1 MKKITNILIA
11 AAMLITSAFSLNAAP
26 SSYGSSEGSKSSF
39 GSSGSSGGSKSSS
52 WGSSTSKPS
61 APAASSWGSSASKP
75 SAPAAPSNWGSSAS
89 KPSAPAAP
97 STSKSIFWG
106 SSNSTKTSTVNDVK
120 KGSSTDSALAAK
132 TSMTPETVKKRSD
145 VVESFKRDNAQT
157 YSNKFANEPAS
168 RPTYIP
174 QNYNDG
180 GTTRNIYYNYNSGG
194 YGYMNAL
201 GTFILYDALTHA
213 AYSHADRVVY
223 VDNNETSSNVGAVL
237 LWTLLIIGLVIGTII
252 FIFRK
257 EIF

>member
-75 SAPAAPSNWGSSAS
+75 SAPAASSWGSSAS

-97 STSKSIFWG
+97 STSKSSFWG

>member
-1 MKKITNILIA
+1 MKKITNILIV
-11 AAMLITSAFSLNAAP
+11 AAMLITSAFSLNAEP
-26 SSYGSSEGSKSSF
+26 SSGSSGSSKSSF
-39 GSSGSSGGSKSSS
+39 GSSGSSKSSS

-61 APAASSWGSSASKP
+61 APAASSWGSSTSKP
-75 SAPAAPSNWGSSAS
+75 S
-89 KPSAPAAP
+89 AP
-97 STSKSIFWG
+97 STSKSSFWG
-106 SSNSTKTSTVNDVK
+106 SSNSTKTSNVNDVK

-132 TSMTPETVKKRSD
+132 TSMTPETVKKRAD
-145 VVESFKRDNAQT
+145 VVESFKRDNSKT
-157 YSNKFANEPAS
+157 YSNKFDAEPAS

-180 GTTRNIYYNYNSGG
+180 GTTRNVYYNYNSGG

-213 AYSHADRVVY
+213 AHNHADNVVY
-223 VDNNETSSNVGAVL
+223 VDNNKTSSNVGTVL
-237 LWTLLIIGLVIGTII
+237 LWTLLIIGLVIGTVF

>member
-75 SAPAAPSNWGSSAS
+75 SAPAAPS
-89 KPSAPAAP
+89 
-97 STSKSIFWG
+97 TSKSSFWG

>member
-1 MKKITNILIA
+1 MKKITNILIV

-26 SSYGSSEGSKSSF
+26 SSGSSESSKSSF
-39 GSSGSSGGSKSSS
+39 GSSGGSKSSS

-61 APAASSWGSSASKP
+61 APATSSTWGSSASKP
-75 SAPAAPSNWGSSAS
+75 SAPEAS
-89 KPSAPAAP
+89 T
-97 STSKSIFWG
+97 TSKSSLWG
-106 SSNSTKTSTVNDVK
+106 SSNSTKTSTANDVK

-132 TSMTPETVKKRSD
+132 TSMTPETVKKRAD
-145 VVESFKRDNAQT
+145 VVESFKRDNAQK
-157 YSNKFANEPAS
+157 YSNKFAAEPAS

-174 QNYNDG
+174 QSYSDG
-180 GTTRNIYYNYNSGG
+180 GVTRNVYYNYNSGG

-213 AYSHADRVVY
+213 AYNHADRVVY
-223 VDNNETSSNVGAVL
+223 VDNNATSGYGIFWALFIIVL
-237 LWTLLIIGLVIGTII
+237 AISVTV

>member
-1 MKKITNILIA
+1 
-11 AAMLITSAFSLNAAP
+11 MLITSAFSLNAAP

-75 SAPAAPSNWGSSAS
+75 SAPAAPS
-89 KPSAPAAP
+89 
-97 STSKSIFWG
+97 TSKSSFWG

>member
-1 MKKITNILIA
+1 MKKMTNILIV

-26 SSYGSSEGSKSSF
+26 SSESSGSSKSSF
-39 GSSGSSGGSKSSS
+39 GSSGGSKSSS

-75 SAPAAPSNWGSSAS
+75 SAPAAPS
-89 KPSAPAAP
+89 
-97 STSKSIFWG
+97 TSKSSFWG
-106 SSNSTKTSTVNDVK
+106 SSNSTKTSNVNDVK

-132 TSMTPETVKKRSD
+132 TSMTPETVKKRAD
-145 VVESFKRDNAQT
+145 VVESFKRDNSKT
-157 YSNKFANEPAS
+157 YSNKFDAEPAS

-180 GTTRNIYYNYNSGG
+180 GTTRNVYYNYNSGG

-213 AYSHADRVVY
+213 AHNHADNVVY
-223 VDNNETSSNVGAVL
+223 VDNNKTSSNVGTVL
-237 LWTLLIIGLVIGTII
+237 LWTLLIIGLVIGTVF